1 MASSHDNLFWRRTAP
16 GVWQRGVDEV
26 EAFYST
32 MALLYEGSGR
42 MFFGITG
49 FLSFAAEA
57 PKDMTPAVAER
68 QMDEALAKA
77 WIKLRY
83 DHPTLASQVTLE
95 RETQQWIKTYRE
107 FGSEGD
113 QNDWLEKTLVP
124 ISNGQTGLQW
134 ANSDPPAPLLPTLFV
149 VRPPIATAE
158 KSRIRRDL
166 VFRSPHDVID
176 GIGTLIMLNNFINH
190 VSKAYDQGSAFKP
203 PVLDGSESANLSPT
217 YRVAANIL
225 PALTEAQKAQMAA
238 ILAQKTELKEDT
250 EVEVLSV
257 PFRHG
262 AVIPGCHKRAALTL
276 SKGQTLRLLRAC
288 KVAGVTPTHVFH
300 TAAAMVTRDIQ
311 PTPNEAKR
319 VRYVSYILRNERANC
334 SEPYNTTKH
343 PVAVYHSVSGQSI
356 VVDMDLLPAGEQ
368 QDSHARKED
377 FLSIV
382 SRMKAFYHGV
392 RDDDDHGAL
401 APSLWA
407 LGTPRLP
414 PVAQSPPLPVPP
426 PNPSPS
432 VSISSMGRVDSIVAR
447 TSGSIRVY
455 DAWVTGE
462 ELGNGLGL
470 FLGTFDEELSL
481 SAAYNDAWH
490 TEEEVADFLQR
501 CTTTAFEGLD
511 VSLP

>member
-1 MASSHDNLFWRRTAP
+1 
-16 GVWQRGVDEV
+16 
-26 EAFYST
+26 

-77 WIKLRY
+77 WIRLRY
-83 DHPTLASQVTLE
+83 DHPTLASQVTLD
-95 RETQQWIKTYRE
+95 RETQQWVKTYRE

-257 PFRHG
+257 PFRH
-262 AVIPGCHKRAALTL
+262 
-276 SKGQTLRLLRAC
+276 
-288 KVAGVTPTHVFH
+288 
-300 TAAAMVTRDIQ
+300 
-311 PTPNEAKR
+311 
-319 VRYVSYILRNERANC
+319 
-334 SEPYNTTKH
+334 
-343 PVAVYHSVSGQSI
+343 VYG
-356 VVDMDLLPAGEQ
+356 P
-368 QDSHARKED
+368 
-377 FLSIV
+377 
-382 SRMKAFYHGV
+382 
-392 RDDDDHGAL
+392 
-401 APSLWA
+401 
-407 LGTPRLP
+407 
-414 PVAQSPPLPVPP
+414 
-426 PNPSPS
+426 
-432 VSISSMGRVDSIVAR
+432 
-447 TSGSIRVY
+447 
-455 DAWVTGE
+455 
-462 ELGNGLGL
+462 
-470 FLGTFDEELSL
+470 
-481 SAAYNDAWH
+481 
-490 TEEEVADFLQR
+490 
-501 CTTTAFEGLD
+501 
-511 VSLP
+511 